1 MVEIS
6 ARDCNIIN
14 KKEKRSVKER
24 ENFGVYITFTFFFFF
39 FNGCIA
45 NHIPIIHFV
54 IHVQPSNPNIEMQGK
69 YQPY

>member
-24 ENFGVYITFTFFFFF
+24 ENFGVYITFTFFFF
-39 FNGCIA
+39 NGCIA
-45 NHIPIIHFV
+45 NLIPIIHFV
-54 IHVQPSNPNIEMQGK
+54 IHVRPSNPNIEMQGK